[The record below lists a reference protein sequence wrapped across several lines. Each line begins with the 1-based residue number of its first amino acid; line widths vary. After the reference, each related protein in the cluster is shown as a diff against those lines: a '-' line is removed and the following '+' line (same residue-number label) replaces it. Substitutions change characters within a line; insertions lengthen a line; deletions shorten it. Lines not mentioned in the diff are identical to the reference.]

1 MTSSVQREQPLA
13 FLPTERVRVVAGERA
28 GPYLAAVDGR
38 DDWTLVYWDGKLWH
52 DPDGFPV
59 IPLFLLWLPSL
70 AEFLAD
76 QNPGAPR

>member
-1 MTSSVQREQPLA
+1 MPSVP
-13 FLPTERVRVVAGERA
+13 PERQLRFVPASCITMVAGERA
-28 GPYLAAVDGR
+28 GPYVSAVEGR
-38 DDWTLVYWDGKLWH
+38 DDWVLVYWDGKLWH

-76 QNPGAPR
+76 HTPATPL

>member
-1 MTSSVQREQPLA
+1 MPSIQREHQLA
-13 FLPTERVRVVAGERA
+13 FVPSGCVKMIAGERA
-28 GPYLAAVDGR
+28 GPYVAAAEGR
-38 DDWTLVYWDGKLWH
+38 EDWTLVYWDGKLWH

-76 QNPGAPR
+76 QIPAVP

>member
-1 MTSSVQREQPLA
+1 MMSSAPHQQPLA
-13 FLPTERVRVVAGERA
+13 FLPIDCVNMAAGKRA
-28 GPYLAAVDGR
+28 GPYVAAVDGR

-70 AEFLAD
+70 AEFLAGHT
-76 QNPGAPR
+76 PAAPR